1 MMGLELAAG
10 FAWKHWKLILGGLMI
25 AALVVMLNIRTH
37 QRDKAR
43 QLAKDTQA
51 AFDTTVANYRA
62 AAEKARADDLA
73 NVARVK
79 AEQEAITERITDEYQ
94 DRIASA
100 DARYERLRAN
110 AEAYRSS
117 ARESG
122 VPDTSDAACR
132 AYAGTGCEGLP
143 ALLKAAQDNTDQLL
157 ALQDWTRAQ
166 ALVEV
171 SDDR

>member
-10 FAWKHWKLILGGLMI
+10 FAWRHWKLILGAMMI

-43 QLAKDTQA
+43 QLAKETQA

-73 NVARVK
+73 NVARVT
-79 AEQEAITERITDEYQ
+79 AQQQAITERVVDEYQ

-100 DARYERLRAN
+100 DARYERLRGS
-110 AEAYRSS
+110 AEAYRGSVREPDMS
-117 ARESG
+117 AAG
-122 VPDTSDAACR
+122 QAACR
-132 AYAGTGCEGLP
+132 AYAGTECDAIP